1 MVEQA
6 QKLTGLPPVR
16 DVINFARDKNLNK
29 LIKLGKKFY
38 SFLSSCWSL
47 MHLTN
52 GWRIHLDT
60 LLYANKVEKFA
71 INFGIEMK

>member
-6 QKLTGLPPVR
+6 QKLTGLPLVR

-29 LIKLGKKFY
+29 LIKLGKIFY
-38 SFLSSCWSL
+38 TFTGSCWSFK
-47 MHLTN
+47 HLAN
-52 GWRIHLDT
+52 DLWIHLDT

>member
-29 LIKLGKKFY
+29 LIKL
-38 SFLSSCWSL
+38 
-47 MHLTN
+47 
-52 GWRIHLDT
+52 DT